1 MARTNSKTQLEA
13 LRQQQLELVK
23 KIKEAEAKT
32 KKEQQEKDD
41 RRKLLAG
48 AVALKEL
55 DTNPSGAFADALL
68 GMLKHHLTR
77 AADRELFGL
86 PALPKEPKPAPEP
99 AVKPF
104 LMAEASGGSFVG
116 TDKAPPE
123 FPAGLPLTTMR
134 RFQQSCPPPARLAP
148 WR

>member
-1 MARTNSKTQLEA
+1 MARTKSKPNLEA
-13 LRQQQLELVK
+13 LRQQQLELVR
-23 KIKEAEAKT
+23 KIKEAEAEA

-55 DTNPSGAFADALL
+55 DANPSGAFADALL

-77 AADRELFGL
+77 AADRELFNL

-99 AVKPF
+99 AAKPF
-104 LMAEASGGSFVG
+104 LMADAGGGSDIRNG
-116 TDKAPPE
+116 
-123 FPAGLPLTTMR
+123 
-134 RFQQSCPPPARLAP
+134 
-148 WR
+148 

>member
-55 DTNPSGAFADALL
+55 DANPSGAFADALL

-104 LMAEASGGSFVG
+104 LMAEAGGGSFVG
-116 TDKAPPE
+116 N
-123 FPAGLPLTTMR
+123 G
-134 RFQQSCPPPARLAP
+134 
-148 WR
+148 

>member
-116 TDKAPPE
+116 N
-123 FPAGLPLTTMR
+123 G
-134 RFQQSCPPPARLAP
+134 
-148 WR
+148 

>member
-13 LRQQQLELVK
+13 LRQQQLDLVK
-23 KIKEAEAKT
+23 KIKEAEAEA

-55 DTNPSGAFADALL
+55 DANPSGAFADALL

-77 AADRELFGL
+77 AADRELFNL
-86 PALPKEPKPAPEP
+86 PALPPKEPKPAPEP
-99 AVKPF
+99 AAKPF
-104 LMAEASGGSFVG
+104 LMAEAGGGSFVG
-116 TDKAPPE
+116 N
-123 FPAGLPLTTMR
+123 G
-134 RFQQSCPPPARLAP
+134 
-148 WR
+148 

>member
-13 LRQQQLELVK
+13 LRQQQLDLVK
-23 KIKEAEAKT
+23 KINEAEAKT
-32 KKEQQEKDD
+32 QKEQKEKDD
-41 RRKLLAG
+41 RLKLLAG

-116 TDKAPPE
+116 N
-123 FPAGLPLTTMR
+123 G
-134 RFQQSCPPPARLAP
+134 
-148 WR
+148 

>member
-1 MARTNSKTQLEA
+1 MARTKSKPNLEA
-13 LRQQQLELVK
+13 LRQQQLDLVK
-23 KIKEAEAKT
+23 KIKEAEAEA

-55 DTNPSGAFADALL
+55 DANPSGAFADALL

-86 PALPKEPKPAPEP
+86 PPLPKEPKPAPEP
-99 AVKPF
+99 AAKPV

-116 TDKAPPE
+116 N
-123 FPAGLPLTTMR
+123 G
-134 RFQQSCPPPARLAP
+134 
-148 WR
+148 

>member
-13 LRQQQLELVK
+13 LRQQQLDLVK

-55 DTNPSGAFADALL
+55 DSKPV
-68 GMLKHHLTR
+68 R
-77 AADRELFGL
+77 RVRRC
-86 PALPKEPKPAPEP
+86 PARH
-99 AVKPF
+99 
-104 LMAEASGGSFVG
+104 AEASSDAGGGSGAVRPPCPAEG
-116 TDKAPPE
+116 TKAS
-123 FPAGLPLTTMR
+123 AGTGGEAVPYGGG
-134 RFQQSCPPPARLAP
+134 
-148 WR
+148 

>member
-1 MARTNSKTQLEA
+1 MARTKSKPNLEA
-13 LRQQQLELVK
+13 LRQQQLDLVK
-23 KIKEAEAKT
+23 KIREAEAEA

-55 DTNPSGAFADALL
+55 DANPSGAFSDALL

-86 PALPKEPKPAPEP
+86 PPLPKEPKPAPEP
-99 AVKPF
+99 AAKPF

-116 TDKAPPE
+116 N
-123 FPAGLPLTTMR
+123 G
-134 RFQQSCPPPARLAP
+134 
-148 WR
+148 